1 MKIFNSLKKFWNK
14 LFAKKVVNYP
24 TNSSPISPATILEVL
39 KLAKEMYLNRN
50 LEFGMCFCIHTNLC
64 RIVHKPLIND
74 YEYLSKYI
82 PEFNPEFL
90 NGDPKCVYWW
100 PLNDV
105 KSRIKAF
112 DKLISI
118 YENKNSQ

>member
-1 MKIFNSLKKFWNK
+1 MILEF
-14 LFAKKVVNYP
+14 
-24 TNSSPISPATILEVL
+24 SPATILKVL
-39 KLAKEMYLNRN
+39 KLAKEMYINRN
-50 LEFGMCFCIHTNLC
+50 LEFGMCFCIHTSLC
-64 RIVHKPLIND
+64 KIVHKPLISD

-90 NGDPKCVYWW
+90 NGNSKCVYWW
-100 PLNDV
+100 PLTDT

-118 YENKNSQ
+118 YENKNSR

>member
-24 TNSSPISPATILEVL
+24 TNSALISPATILEVL
-39 KLAKEMYLNRN
+39 KLAKERYMNRN
-50 LEFGMCFCIHTNLC
+50 LEIGMCCCIHTSLC
-64 RIVHKPLIND
+64 RILNKPFISD

-90 NGDPKCVYWW
+90 NGNLKHVYWW
-100 PLNDV
+100 PVTDT
-105 KSRIKAF
+105 KSRIEAF

-118 YENKNSQ
+118 YENKNSK